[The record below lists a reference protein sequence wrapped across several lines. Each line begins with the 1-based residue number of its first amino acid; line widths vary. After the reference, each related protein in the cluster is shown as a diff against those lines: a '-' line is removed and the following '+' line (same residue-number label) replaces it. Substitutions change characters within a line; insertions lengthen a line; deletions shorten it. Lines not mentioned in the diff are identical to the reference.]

1 MTNIIVAHR
10 GGKEFFHE
18 NTLKAYNKAIELK
31 CPFFE
36 LDIRETKDK
45 QIVCFHDPDIQNQKI
60 ENITYKELLDLSGI
74 EVPLFKD
81 ALNLTKG
88 KIKLLC
94 EIKAKG
100 YEKETIALLKENFN
114 DDVVIVSFLD
124 EVLLKVHK
132 LDPEIK
138 TGLIIGKKGFFNIL
152 KDLML
157 FFRLRKCKAKYL
169 MLNFNYIKFGIA
181 KISSMLRIKVFT
193 WTVDD
198 PEKIIKYIKN
208 KNIYGVITNKPK
220 MALRLI
226 SASSNRK

>member
-1 MTNIIVAHR
+1 MANIIVAHR

-18 NTLKAYNKAIELK
+18 NTLKAYGKAIELK

-45 QIVCFHDPDIQNQKI
+45 QIVCFHDPDIQKQKI
-60 ENITYKELLDLSGI
+60 EDITYKELLNLSGI

-81 ALNLTKG
+81 TLKLTKG

-100 YEKETIALLKENFN
+100 YEKEAIHILKENFN
-114 DDVVIVSFLD
+114 DNVIIVSFLD
-124 EVLLKVHK
+124 DVLYKIHK
-132 LDPEIK
+132 LAPEMK
-138 TGLIIGKKGFFNIL
+138 TGLIIGKRGFFNIL

-157 FFRLRKCKAKYL
+157 FFRMRKCKAKYL

-181 KISSMLRIKVFT
+181 KIASMLKIKVFT
-193 WTVDD
+193 WTIDD

-208 KNIYGVITNKPK
+208 KNIYGVITNKPQ
-220 MALRLI
+220 MALKLI
-226 SASSNRK
+226 AASSNRK